1 MTSREEKGFR
11 LTFDDNDLLLLLCGQ
26 YNVNLA
32 KIEKT
37 LNVSIDSFGNE
48 LRIKGFSEQTK
59 LAGDVIQRFFKQ
71 LSADPD
77 PQAAADG
84 PLIEDILRLVE
95 NGYDL
100 SKPSL
105 KSDVLQQLGGK
116 RFFLEHTARKII
128 LK

>member
-1 MTSREEKGFR
+1 MTSREEKVFR

-48 LRIKGFSEQTK
+48 LRIKGFAAQTK

-71 LSADPD
+71 
-77 PQAAADG
+77 
-84 PLIEDILRLVE
+84 
-95 NGYDL
+95 
-100 SKPSL
+100 
-105 KSDVLQQLGGK
+105 
-116 RFFLEHTARKII
+116 
-128 LK
+128 